1 MVRMDIEKTFD
12 ENIRIGDKPFPNY
25 LRASLER
32 LKTHDKIFILGRG
45 HHISKA
51 VYLAVALNREHGFN
65 IGKIC
70 LGSDKYNF
78 NDDVGTIKIII
89 ENNPSNTNRGEQVE
103 K

>member
-1 MVRMDIEKTFD
+1 MIGNETSKPFD

-45 HHISKA
+45 HNISKA
-51 VYLAVALNREHGFN
+51 VYLAVALNREHSFK

-89 ENNPSNTNRGEQVE
+89 ENPDNTRWGEQVE